1 MFKKFQAVADKSAP
15 TTEGFT
21 GLEKKANFSSNQNF
35 EYKGGR
41 LNGEKDGFGV
51 QKWKDGAVYLGL
63 FKSNRANG
71 LGIFKH
77 SDGDEYKGE
86 FINDRACGYGLYRH
100 SNGATYEGY
109 WLDDCQNGIGQE
121 KWSDNSEYEG
131 YYVKGKKQGL
141 GMISTIIL
149 VVFINYLRIFLR
161 KIYS

>member
-1 MFKKFQAVADKSAP
+1 
-15 TTEGFT
+15 
-21 GLEKKANFSSNQNF
+21 
-35 EYKGGR
+35 
-41 LNGEKDGFGV
+41 
-51 QKWKDGAVYLGL
+51 L

-71 LGIFKH
+71 IGIFKH

-131 YYVKGKKQGL
+131 NYVKGKKQGL
-141 GMISTIIL
+141 GMLL
-149 VVFINYLRIFLR
+149 VKNIEYNLKFSNFKKKNYITFFIFLLLGTYIWSDKSR
-161 KIYS
+161 YEGEWYENCLHGYVKYFFLIF